1 MKRILILLV
10 CLSSLVAMSSCEDFL
25 TQDPKDKLTSQQAFS
40 SEATLQ
46 LYINGFYSTILPTAA
61 QIYTGDVTSDIMVPT
76 VIPDYLLAG
85 NVNAN
90 NTTGWTWTS
99 LRNINYLLVNNN
111 NPNVPAAVRNHYSG
125 IARFFRAHFYF
136 EMVKRYGDVPWYSS
150 PLDPDSPDLY
160 KAKDSRQVV
169 MDSVLADLNFATT
182 NINLTKDNTCSNVTR
197 YTAMALKSRICLF
210 EGTFRKYHTELTFT
224 DANRWLEESS
234 KASLDLINSGQYSLV
249 TGTPASS
256 YRSLF
261 ITETPNNQEI
271 MLAAIASNTLQKW
284 HASTYWYNSP
294 TTGSRLSL
302 DKHLVNTYLKLDGT
316 RFTDTPGYETVTF
329 QNETV
334 SRDRRL
340 EQTIR
345 FGNYVRSDGTKG
357 FPNFNVTITG
367 YHTKKFSLDNPY
379 YDSRTESFNSIPIYR
394 YAEVLLNYAEAQA
407 ELGVL
412 SDSDWARTIGALRTR
427 AGITNT
433 ARPTTADSYLTT
445 NFYPGVTNATI
456 LEVRRERAIELVGE
470 GFRYADLLRWKCGQ
484 NLERAYTGMYVPAL
498 GQLIDIDQDGA
509 PDVSFV
515 SSAPT
520 STVSGV
526 VYVLLDGT
534 VNKLSGGT
542 SGNILWNV
550 NRAKTFDDK
559 RYYYPIPF
567 DQIQLNPNLKQ
578 NTGW

>member
-1 MKRILILLV
+1 MKRILTLLV
-10 CLSSLVAMSSCEDFL
+10 CLSAVFSMSSCEDFL
-25 TQDPKDKLTSQQAFS
+25 TQEPKDKLTSAQAFS

-46 LYINGFYSTILPTAA
+46 LYINGFYATILPNAA
-61 QIYTGDVTSDIMVPT
+61 TIYSGDVTSDIMVPT

-90 NTTGWTWTS
+90 NTSGWTWTN
-99 LRNINYLLVNNN
+99 LRNINYLLVNNTN
-111 NPNVPAAVRNHYSG
+111 ANVPAAVRNHYSG
-125 IARFFRAHFYF
+125 IARFFRAYFYY
-136 EMVKRYGDVPWYSS
+136 EMVKRYGDVPWYST

-160 KAKDSRQVV
+160 KAKDSRKMV

-210 EGTFRKYHTELTFT
+210 EGTYRKYHTELNLT

-249 TGTPASS
+249 TGAPASS

-261 ITETPNNQEI
+261 ISETPNNQEVL
-271 MLAAIASNTLQKW
+271 LASIASNALQKW

-302 DKHLVNTYLKLDGT
+302 DKHLVNTYLNSDGT
-316 RFTDTPGYETVTF
+316 RYTDKPGFETATF
-329 QNETV
+329 QQETQN
-334 SRDRRL
+334 RDRRL

-345 FGNYVRSDGTKG
+345 FANYVRSDGSKG
-357 FPNFNVTITG
+357 LPNFNVTITG

-379 YDSRTESFNSIPIYR
+379 YDSRTESFNSLPIFR

-407 ELGVL
+407 ELGQL
-412 SDSDWARTIGALRTR
+412 SDSDWAKTIGALRTR

-433 ARPTTADSYLTT
+433 ARPTSADSYLSTH
-445 NFYPGVTNATI
+445 FYPGVTDATI
-456 LEVRRERAIELVGE
+456 LEVRRERAIELVAE
-470 GFRYADLLRWKCGQ
+470 GFRYADLLRWKRGK

-498 GQLIDIDQDGA
+498 GTPIDIDQDGA
-509 PDVSFV
+509 PDVCFV
-515 SSAPT
+515 RTTP
-520 STVSGV
+520 STTIPGV
-526 VYVLLDGT
+526 VYVTLDGT
-534 VNKLSGGT
+534 VNKLSEGT

-550 NRAKTFDDK
+550 NRPKTFDDK

-567 DQIQLNPNLKQ
+567 DQIQLNPKIEQ
-578 NTGW
+578 NSGW